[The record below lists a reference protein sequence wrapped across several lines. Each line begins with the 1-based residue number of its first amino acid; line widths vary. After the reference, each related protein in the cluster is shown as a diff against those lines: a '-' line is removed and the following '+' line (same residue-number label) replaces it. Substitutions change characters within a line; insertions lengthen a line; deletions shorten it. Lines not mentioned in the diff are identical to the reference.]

1 MVMAAVIHEKGSPDV
16 FRWEEVEVGDPGPGE
31 VRLRNNAVGVN
42 YVDTYHR
49 RGMPHPWPVPP
60 LPLILGFEAAAEV
73 LDVGPGAEGF
83 AVGDRVG
90 ACAHAQTSNML
101 AATRAG

>member
-42 YVDTYHR
+42 YVDT
-49 RGMPHPWPVPP
+49 
-60 LPLILGFEAAAEV
+60 
-73 LDVGPGAEGF
+73 
-83 AVGDRVG
+83 
-90 ACAHAQTSNML
+90 
-101 AATRAG
+101 